1 MFGCGVC
8 AGTLSLEAWPSGAVL
23 AGLMALKAGDCTS
36 CLTPLTAGGDPAVL
50 LCAAESGAIVAAPPF
65 GPVNG
70 LAGAVGVPAFP
81 DGGWDTRFPM
91 LSRTCRC
98 CRKRASLSTMTP
110 GVAESRV
117 LGVLR
122 SEPGLGF
129 SFNLSCCFGAAA
141 ALDMLSFSFGCVGSL
156 TLDLASSS
164 FLLKI
169 SCAGQY
175 SEAIKHRWYM
185 YLKLERKIVDVA
197 SILVVDTGILPNQTK
212 CFLES
217 VPTLEQC
224 MPGGGLASHHST
236 NLLLY
241 GGQRHRVFDQLVVV
255 LQTARWKVLEGYE
268 YLQTL
273 T

>member
-8 AGTLSLEAWPSGAVL
+8 AGTLSRAAWLSGAVL

-50 LCAAESGAIVAAPPF
+50 PCAAESGAIVEATPF

-70 LAGAVGVPAFP
+70 LAGAVGVAAF
-81 DGGWDTRFPM
+81 DGVADRLPM

-98 CRKRASLSTMTP
+98 CRRRASLSTMTP

-122 SEPGLGF
+122 SDPGLGL
-129 SFNLSCCFGAAA
+129 SLSLSCCLGAA

-169 SCAGQY
+169 SCTSQY
-175 SEAIKHRWYM
+175 YAT
-185 YLKLERKIVDVA
+185 RK
-197 SILVVDTGILPNQTK
+197 
-212 CFLES
+212 
-217 VPTLEQC
+217 
-224 MPGGGLASHHST
+224 
-236 NLLLY
+236 
-241 GGQRHRVFDQLVVV
+241 
-255 LQTARWKVLEGYE
+255 
-268 YLQTL
+268 
-273 T
+273 